1 MHFLARCKTVSL
13 ANSIEQHYVR
23 KCDSLLHIKFTTRKF
38 DMQQANILIYHIKT
52 HDSIIAQE
60 IKFWEFMSESN
71 LAQVTN

>member
-1 MHFLARCKTVSL
+1 M
-13 ANSIEQHYVR
+13 
-23 KCDSLLHIKFTTRKF
+23 TRKF
-38 DMQQANILIYHIKT
+38 DMQQANILIYRIKT